1 MILSFAD
8 ETTAKI
14 FRGDSLTRKE
24 ERSLG
29 DLKVKKA
36 YERLLLLN
44 AATEKDLLLYPAL
57 HYHSLKGT
65 TRYSIDAD
73 SRNSKWRITFAWA
86 DQALTDVSLVTIE
99 DTH

>member
-29 DLKVKKA
+29 DLKVNKA

-57 HYHSLKGT
+57 HYHSLKGK

>member
-14 FRGDSLTRKE
+14 FRGDTLTRKE
-24 ERSLG
+24 ERALG
-29 DLKVKKA
+29 DLRIKKA

-57 HYHSLKGT
+57 HYHSLQGT
-65 TRYSIDAD
+65 DRYSIDAD
-73 SRNSKWRITFAWA
+73 SRNSKWRITFVWT
-86 DQALTDVSLVTIE
+86 DQALIDVSLVTIE

>member
-1 MILSFAD
+1 VILSFAD

-14 FRGDSLTRKE
+14 FRGDPLTRKE
-24 ERSLG
+24 ERALG
-29 DLKVKKA
+29 NLRIKKA

-65 TRYSIDAD
+65 TFHCVDAD
-73 SRNSKWRITFAWA
+73 ARNSKWRITFAWA

>member
-14 FRGDSLTRKE
+14 FRGDPLTRKE
-24 ERSLG
+24 ERALG
-29 DLKVKKA
+29 DLKIKKA
-36 YERLLLLN
+36 YERLLILN
-44 AATEKDLLLYPAL
+44 SASEKDLLLYPAL
-57 HYHSLKGT
+57 NYHTLKGT

-73 SRNSKWRITFAWA
+73 SRNSKWRITFAWV

>member
-1 MILSFAD
+1 MIRSFAD

-24 ERSLG
+24 ERSLR

>member
-1 MILSFAD
+1 VILSFAD
-8 ETTAKI
+8 ETAAKI
-14 FRGDSLTRKE
+14 FRGDSLARKE
-24 ERSLG
+24 ARSLG

-57 HYHSLKGT
+57 HYHALKGS

>member
-8 ETTAKI
+8 ETAAKI

-24 ERSLG
+24 ARSLG

-57 HYHSLKGT
+57 HYHALKGS